1 LKELALESIR
11 DGLKQCN
18 IVEEVFSEFTSK

>member
-1 LKELALESIR
+1 LKELAFASIR
-11 DGLKQCN
+11 DGLKRCD